1 MKKLFVYDRLTR
13 LLRGTNDARGA
24 LFYIDVGNFQVI
36 NDIYGYEVS
45 SQVMEQIAYRLKK
58 YRLDN
63 IYHDKRVSRI
73 ASNEFLVFCTDI
85 EDENTACDLASRI
98 LEEFDVP
105 IIHDDKKFYISLSIG
120 IALYPEH
127 GSDIENLIE
136 HANLALNRAKNSNKN
151 SFKVYER
158 DMSRDI
164 AAAATLKRN
173 LKDAVKENQFRLH
186 YHPQVDLI
194 SKEIVSLEVLT
205 RWNHPQQGLIYP
217 NDFIHIAE
225 ETRFIIPMGDF
236 VLRTACQQLKQWHDD
251 GFSKYNIS
259 INISPIQLQ
268 QRHFVENMQDIL
280 HDTGLDPSYI
290 ELEITEHSLIRYMEQ
305 AIDVLEKLS
314 DMGIKISLD
323 DFGTGY
329 SSLNYLKKL
338 PVDIIKMD
346 KTFIDNIEDEV
357 DRAIVKAIIVMGH
370 DMDLCIT
377 AEGVETEQ
385 QLEILRGLGCDR
397 AQGFLF
403 GKPMPSTQIE
413 KKINGIDQQMKAL

>member
-1 MKKLFVYDRLTR
+1 MKKLFVYDRLGG
-13 LLRGTNDARGA
+13 LLRNRGDARGA
-24 LFYIDVGNFQVI
+24 LLYIDIGNFKVI
-36 NDIYGYEVS
+36 NDIYGYEFS
-45 SQVMEQIAYRLKK
+45 SKIMEKIGQRLKQCSV
-58 YRLDN
+58 DN
-63 IYHDKRVSRI
+63 FHHNKRISRI
-73 ASNEFLVFCTDI
+73 ASDEFLIFCPKL
-85 EDENTACDLASRI
+85 EDEKTACDLASRI
-98 LEEFDVP
+98 LQEFDVP
-105 IIHDDKKFYISLSIG
+105 IVHDTKKLYISLSIG

-127 GSDIENLIE
+127 GSDIEDLID
-136 HANLALNRAKNSNKN
+136 HANIALKRAKDSNRN
-151 SFKVYER
+151 SFKVYEH

-164 AAAATLKRN
+164 AAAAALKKN
-173 LKDAVKENQFRLH
+173 LRDAVKENQFRLH

-205 RWNHPQQGLIYP
+205 RWDHPQQGLIYP

-236 VLRTACQQLKQWHDD
+236 VLRTACKQLKQWHDN
-251 GFSKYNIS
+251 GFPKYNIS

-268 QRHFVENMQDIL
+268 QRHFVENMQDVL
-280 HDTGLDPSYI
+280 NDTGLDPSYI

-305 AIDVLEKLS
+305 AIDALEKLH

-346 KTFIDNIEDEV
+346 KTFIDSVEDEV
-357 DRAIVKAIIVMGH
+357 DRAIVKAIIAMGH

-403 GKPMPSTQIE
+403 GKPQPSAEIE
-413 KKINGIDQQMKAL
+413 KKIDRIDQQMKAL